1 MPTIF
6 AANESQ
12 VLVGGQPIEG
22 VRSIEYRT
30 VQVRENVFG
39 LGGNERIGMVSGPQV
54 VEGRIRVA
62 STAPALDA
70 LTVNDS
76 VQIIA
81 QLGPAASGK
90 SVTFDE
96 CFLQEKSFDM
106 SVGSFGESL
115 YSFTATRA
123 TEGAGS

>member
-12 VLVGGQPIEG
+12 VLVDGTQIEG

-30 VQVRENVFG
+30 VQSRESIFG
-39 LGGNERIGMVSGPQV
+39 LGGAERIGMVSGPQLL
-54 VEGRIRVA
+54 EGRIHVA
-62 STAPALDA
+62 STAAVLDA
-70 LTVNDS
+70 LTVDQS
-76 VQIIA
+76 FQVSA
-81 QLGPAASGK
+81 VLVHGETRK
-90 SVTFDE
+90 TVTFDE

-106 SVGSFGESL
+106 SVGSHGESL

-123 TEGAGS
+123 REE

>member
-1 MPTIF
+1 MSLVS
-6 AANESQ
+6 AATNASAWSRG
-12 VLVGGQPIEG
+12 L
-22 VRSIEYRT
+22 RSWKDVY
-30 VQVRENVFG
+30 
-39 LGGNERIGMVSGPQV
+39 
-54 VEGRIRVA
+54 A
-62 STAPALDA
+62 SPLDA

-81 QLGPAASGK
+81 QLGPATGGK

-123 TEGAGS
+123 TEGTGS